1 MPEIQ
6 TIASILTAPQ
16 QQSTYLTDEEK
27 KRILAFQELQ
37 RMAGSTNM
45 PIYSKGTGLLKVA
58 TGALGGFLE
67 GKAERDAAAAQAK
80 NSEMVNQYLGMF
92 GGINPTAAPPP
103 LPPPPAPSVGGGGP
117 DMGMPAS
124 PASAAASS
132 PMGALPSFG
141 PVADSSQQDAILAN
155 AQQQG
160 IAPVAPPLPFPESK
174 IYDQGEM
181 SPLDAAVATPGEIAA
196 PTPFQP
202 VPDAPR
208 IVPIPQPPALDQ
220 PSAPMSDVS
229 PMAPMVMPG
238 DMDRGTLFNPS
249 TPSGLSEG
257 ATVLP
262 NAAVK
267 PVPIGPNGEV
277 SSLAPSSP
285 MANDQIPRPPADI
298 PNANDLGSLSAK
310 YESGGN
316 IASAHKDNIGWAYGK
331 WQFNSKGNLPEFFA
345 RYPGYAKSFAGLTPG
360 TEAFNDRWRMI
371 ARNDP
376 QGFEAAQREHATH
389 ELEKP
394 GGPME
399 TAAQLGFKTNNRGIY
414 EALWSGTQQH
424 GGIKKVLAAA
434 AQAPGFANMAPEDQ
448 VKAFYS
454 ARMQYVQNLQ
464 ARGIPGLEGQPARYR
479 DELQDATRLARVA
492 SLDPTAGV
500 AARPTASQQPAQ
512 APQAQSGPS
521 PQRLA
526 QVIQNPPQ
534 TPAGPSRE
542 ALALGMRLMNDP
554 RTPQAMKSM
563 IANQISQQMNPKREH
578 VDLGNEVGVLVN
590 GKIIERIPK
599 TLDPKTVTVGNT
611 VVDVRTRQPIFQGQP
626 SPTNDIQ
633 NFEYSNQHPGFA
645 EFSQQQRRAGA
656 QSINI
661 DQKAESEFSKTASQG
676 EAKRFNEIIT
686 QGQSARQMV
695 SDLQTLT
702 ELGGA
707 IQTGKGAQ
715 AKAILGPYAQALGVK
730 VDGLSDIQA
739 FEALVSR
746 IAPSMR
752 PAGSGTTSD
761 TDLALYLKGLPGLGK
776 TPEGNALIAKT
787 NQGLYE
793 NQIKAAEIASQ
804 AVSGKLDRAEAEKQ
818 LRELPDPME
827 AYKAYRKEHPS
838 DKSPSASAATPDR
851 SALEA
856 EARRRGLIK

>member
-37 RMAGSTNM
+37 RMAGSTNT

-67 GKAERDAAAAQAK
+67 GKAERDAAAAQAQ
-80 NSEMVNQYLGMF
+80 NSALVNQYLGMF
-92 GGINPTAAPPP
+92 GGIDPNAAPPP

-117 DMGMPAS
+117 DMGMPGIGGAN
-124 PASAAASS
+124 PA
-132 PMGALPSFG
+132 P
-141 PVADSSQQDAILAN
+141 
-155 AQQQG
+155 
-160 IAPVAPPLPFPESK
+160 APPPPVD
-174 IYDQGEM
+174 IPAPPPPAIDVPGMGTPGVTAPPVEM
-181 SPLDAAVATPGEIAA
+181 SSIPQIPGTQVAE
-196 PTPFQP
+196 PFHH
-202 VPDAPR
+202 VADAPR
-208 IVPIPQPPALDQ
+208 IVPIPSPPPVDGQPAVAPPTAPPEAVPILPAD
-220 PSAPMSDVS
+220 PGTPVS
-229 PMAPMVMPG
+229 PMAPAVMPG
-238 DMDRGTLFNPS
+238 DMDKGMLFNPQ
-249 TPSGLSEG
+249 TPQGLSEG

-267 PVPIGPNGEV
+267 PVPFGPNGEV
-277 SSLAPSSP
+277 SSLDPSSP

-479 DELQDATRLARVA
+479 DELNDATRLARA
-492 SLDPTAGV
+492 GSLDPSSGAGAHPV
-500 AARPTASQQPAQ
+500 SSQMPADAAQPR
-512 APQAQSGPS
+512 SGPS

-542 ALALGMRLMNDP
+542 ALVLGMRLMNDP